1 MTLITSRRQVLAW
14 VGQGMLVAAVG
25 PSLQKG
31 TGLAVLPDERLF
43 DCFGDELDFG
53 DLEPLVAFMQE
64 TPLDELIA
72 GLVGKLR
79 SGTDLRTLVA
89 AGALAN
95 ARTFGGQDYVGFHC
109 AMALAPSLD
118 MAGRLDGPGQPLP
131 VLKVLYRNTQRIRE
145 CGGRAREVLRRIPDG
160 DEAAEG
166 TTLQGCVR
174 GLDVR
179 GAEQAFASLMR
190 KDPAEGY
197 EHLQPL
203 VHDDADVHR
212 VVLAWRAWDMLR
224 LCGKHH
230 AHTLLRQSVRY
241 CVDQEK
247 QLRERGPMSIRT
259 LLPQLLDRHGFAK
272 WQPGARRG
280 DDGWLDALSQT
291 VFGASREDAAAAVA
305 EALAAGYSP
314 EDVGEA
320 ISLAA
325 NKLLLCDPGRRD
337 DRDAQKPRGS
347 VHGASVGVHAQD
359 AANAWREIARVTAPA
374 NAAASL
380 IVGAYHTAGQ
390 SRNVQSKE
398 LALPDDRPGLNAKD
412 SAALLEGARACI
424 AARDQLGTC
433 AFVRRYQAL
442 EGDPRAVFDLLLGF
456 AVSED
461 GALHAEK
468 FYRTAEREFATTRP
482 ARRWNHLVALGRVTA
497 SEHGWQAGGVA
508 RARELLRG

>member
-1 MTLITSRRQVLAW
+1 MAITSRRQVLTW
-14 VGQGMLVAAVG
+14 VGQGMLAAALG
-25 PSLQKG
+25 PSLG
-31 TGLAVLPDERLF
+31 RGVGLAVLPDERLF
-43 DCFGDELDFG
+43 DGFGDELDFG
-53 DLEPLVAFMQE
+53 DLEPLAAFMQE

-79 SGTDLRTLVA
+79 SGTELRTLVA

-95 ARTFGGQDYVGFHC
+95 ARTFGGQDYVGYHC
-109 AMALAPSLD
+109 AMALSPALD
-118 MAGRLDGPGQPLP
+118 MAGRLDGPGKPLP
-131 VLKVLYRNTQRIRE
+131 VLKVLYRNSQRIRE
-145 CGGRAREVLRRIPDG
+145 SGGRTREVLKRLPDG
-160 DEAAEG
+160 DEVGAG
-166 TTLQGCVR
+166 TTLRACMR
-174 GLDVR
+174 GQDMR
-179 GAEQAFASLMR
+179 GAEQAFASLVR
-190 KDPAEGY
+190 EDAAAGY
-197 EHLQPL
+197 EQLQTL
-203 VHDDADVHR
+203 VQDDVDVHR

-224 LCGKHH
+224 LCGKQN

-241 CVDQEK
+241 CVDAEK
-247 QLRERGPMSIRT
+247 HIRERGPMSIRT
-259 LLPQLLDRHGFAK
+259 LLPKLLDRHGFAK

-280 DDGWLDALSQT
+280 DDGWLDELVQT
-291 VFGASREDAAAAVA
+291 VFGASRDDAAAAVA

-337 DRDAQKPRGS
+337 DRDALKPRGS

-390 SRNVQSKE
+390 SSNVQSKE
-398 LALPDDRPGLNAKD
+398 LALPDDRPGLDAKD
-412 SAALLEGARACI
+412 GPALLEGARKCI
-424 AARDQLGTC
+424 AERDQLGTC
-433 AFVRRYQAL
+433 AFVRRYEAL
-442 EGDPRAVFDLLLGF
+442 GADPRAVFHLLLGF

-468 FYRTAEREFATTRP
+468 FYCTAEREFATTRP

-497 SEHGWQAGGVA
+497 SEHGWRAPGVD